1 MQTHRPWPAPREPWA
16 LRMRWHDLGFLH
28 WRVAAA
34 ELQAKLP
41 AGLEL
46 DTFEGEAWIGV
57 VPFHMTDV
65 SLRGTPRIR
74 RFADFSELN
83 VRTYVTAS
91 GKPGVWFF
99 SLDATQPTAV
109 RLARGLLQ
117 LAYLDARID
126 IRRDGDWVDYTSRR
140 TDPTARPAELV
151 ARYRPIGPSTRSR
164 PGSLEQFLTE
174 RYCLYAGGG
183 RRGGV
188 RRIEIDHQPW
198 PLQPA
203 EAVVERCTMTEPLGI
218 DLGAEPPLVHFAERL
233 DVVAWLPTIR
243 SL

>member
-1 MQTHRPWPAPREPWA
+1 
-16 LRMRWHDLGFLH
+16 MRWHDLGFLH
-28 WRVAAA
+28 WRVAAS
-34 ELQAKLP
+34 ELQAQLP

-65 SLRGTPRIR
+65 SLRGTPRVR

-83 VRTYVTAS
+83 VRTYVTAG

-109 RLARGLLQ
+109 RLARGLLN

-126 IRRDGDWVDYTSRR
+126 TRRDGDWVDYTSRR
-140 TDPTARPAELV
+140 TDPTAGAAELV
-151 ARYRPIGPSTRSR
+151 ARYRPTGPPSRSL
-164 PGSLEQFLTE
+164 PGSLEHFLTE
-174 RYCLYAGGG
+174 RYCLYAARG
-183 RRGGV
+183 RV
-188 RRIEIDHQPW
+188 RRIEIDHEPW

-203 EAVVERCTMTEPLGI
+203 EAVIERCTMTEPLGI
-218 DLGAEPPLVHFAERL
+218 GLGDQPPLVHFAKRL